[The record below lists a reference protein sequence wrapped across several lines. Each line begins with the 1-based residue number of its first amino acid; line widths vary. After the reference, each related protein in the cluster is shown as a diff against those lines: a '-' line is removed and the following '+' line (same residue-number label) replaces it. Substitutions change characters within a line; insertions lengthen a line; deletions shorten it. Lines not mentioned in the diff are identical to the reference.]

1 VEEQIR
7 SLSAEELR
15 ELRSWFAEYDA
26 ERWDAQ
32 LDADVTAGK
41 LDRLAD
47 EGLRDHQAGRSSK
60 L

>member
-32 LDADVTAGK
+32 LDADVKAGK

>member
-7 SLSAEELR
+7 NFSTEELR

-32 LDADVTAGK
+32 LDADVKAGK
-41 LDRLAD
+41 LDRRAD
-47 EGLRDHQAGRSSK
+47 DGLRDHLAGRSSK